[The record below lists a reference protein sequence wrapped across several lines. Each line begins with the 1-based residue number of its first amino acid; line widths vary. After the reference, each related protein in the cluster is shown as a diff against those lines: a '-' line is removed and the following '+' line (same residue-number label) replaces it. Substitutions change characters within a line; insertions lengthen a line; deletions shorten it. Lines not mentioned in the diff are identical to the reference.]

1 MDENEKQKLQTT
13 SKSYKYHELLKKALQ
28 FLVFVSVLSFL
39 LSYSS
44 GISHFFHYYYYNFH
58 FSKWVFPLLNRTLER
73 KYIFLIC
80 HGIVV
85 FIAKSSS
92 FTSSPN
98 SHFTD
103 EFAKADEDGVKTAV
117 AEMESPVENKE
128 EIVESVI
135 ESLENVQEEEEEEEN
150 GSSNINVQEPESPVL
165 VMGAEEEEEEYE
177 EREAS
182 GLVEVI
188 TGIEDDEEKEEEANG
203 SLIPPPAKDEENEVN
218 VTTEELNRKID
229 EFIRRMKEEIR
240 IGAQQQLIAV

>member
-13 SKSYKYHELLKKALQ
+13 SKSYKYLELLKKASQ
-28 FLVFVSVLSFL
+28 FLVLVSVLSFL
-39 LSYSS
+39 LYYSS

-58 FSKWVFPLLNRTLER
+58 FSKWVFPLLNRTPAR

-117 AEMESPVENKE
+117 AEMESRVENKE
-128 EIVESVI
+128 EIVERVI
-135 ESLENVQEEEEEEEN
+135 ESLENVHEEEEGN
-150 GSSNINVQEPESPVL
+150 GSSNIHIQEPESSVL
-165 VMGAEEEEEEYE
+165 VMGAEEEEEYE

-188 TGIEDDEEKEEEANG
+188 TGTEDDHEEKREEESG
-203 SLIPPPAKDEENEVN
+203 SLIPPPAEDKENEVN